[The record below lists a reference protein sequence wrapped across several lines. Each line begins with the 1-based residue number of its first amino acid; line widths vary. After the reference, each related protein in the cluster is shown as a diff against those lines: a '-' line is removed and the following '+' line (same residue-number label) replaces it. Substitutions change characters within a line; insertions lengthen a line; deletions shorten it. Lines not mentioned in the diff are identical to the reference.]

1 MSLKNLLVSILL
13 LQASTIACA
22 EPASFLIGKWKD
34 QHQEK
39 EASCHDLDLSQDMH
53 PLMCDARKDVTN
65 QLNSEF
71 VEFTATQ
78 MVSTHLGLPTQP
90 TNYKILSS
98 TTKRIVIEMTDD
110 RGKTATMSFTRK
122 GKRLC
127 FKERGEQQCLIKI
140 DEQQDKKRRITFQ

>member
-1 MSLKNLLVSILL
+1 MSLKNLLASVIL

-22 EPASFLIGKWKD
+22 EPASFLIGKWKV

-39 EASCHDLDLSQDMH
+39 EGSCHDLDLSQDMH
-53 PLMCDARKDVTN
+53 QLMCDARKDVTN

-78 MVSTHLGLPTQP
+78 MVSSHLPAQS

-98 TTKRIVIEMTDD
+98 TTKKIVIEMTDD
-110 RGKTATMSFTRK
+110 RGKTATISFTRK

-140 DEQQDKKRRITFQ
+140 DEQ

>member
-1 MSLKNLLVSILL
+1 MSLKNLLASVIL

-22 EPASFLIGKWKD
+22 EPASFLIGKWKV

-39 EASCHDLDLSQDMH
+39 EGSCHDLDLSQDMH
-53 PLMCDARKDVTN
+53 QLMCDARKDVTN

-78 MVSTHLGLPTQP
+78 MVCTHLPTQP

-98 TTKRIVIEMTDD
+98 TTKKIVIEMTDD
-110 RGKTATMSFTRK
+110 RGRTAIMSFTRK

-140 DEQQDKKRRITFQ
+140 DEQ

>member
-1 MSLKNLLVSILL
+1 MVNKRMALKRTLALLFL
-13 LQASTIACA
+13 LQTPSIVYADS
-22 EPASFLIGKWKD
+22 SFLIGKWRD

-39 EASCHDLDLSQDMH
+39 EASCKDLDLSQEMH
-53 PLMCDARKDVTN
+53 RLMCDGRKDFAK

-71 VEFTATQ
+71 IEFTATQ
-78 MVSTHLGLPTQP
+78 MVSTHMGLPTQP

-98 TTKRIVIEMTDD
+98 TNKKIVIEMTDD

-127 FKERGEQQCLIKI
+127 FKEHGEQQCLIKI
-140 DEQQDKKRRITFQ
+140 DEQ

>member
-1 MSLKNLLVSILL
+1 MTLIKRLAFILL
-13 LQASTIACA
+13 LQTTDITYADS
-22 EPASFLIGKWKD
+22 SFLIGKWKD

-39 EASCHDLDLSQDMH
+39 KASCEDLDLSQDMH
-53 PLMCDARKDVTN
+53 QLMCDARKDVTN

-78 MVSTHLGLPTQP
+78 MVSSHLPAQS

-98 TTKRIVIEMTDD
+98 TTKKIVIEMTDD

-122 GKRLC
+122 GNRLC

-140 DEQQDKKRRITFQ
+140 DEQ

>member
-1 MSLKNLLVSILL
+1 MTFKKILVLVLL
-13 LQASTIACA
+13 LQTTTFAYGDST
-22 EPASFLIGKWKD
+22 SFLIGKWKD
-34 QHQEK
+34 QHQVK
-39 EASCHDLDLSQDMH
+39 EASCKNLDLSQEMH
-53 PLMCDARKDVTN
+53 QLMCDVRKDFTK
-65 QLNSEF
+65 QLNSDF

-78 MVSTHLGLPTQP
+78 MVSTHLRLPTQP

-98 TTKRIVIEMTDD
+98 TNKKIVIEMTDD

-140 DEQQDKKRRITFQ
+140 DEQ